1 MKLRIAVGFTTL
13 MMLLVGSDSA
23 VAQETTGTP
32 TVELVSPQLCIVAP
46 RTIESLNAIVEA
58 LPSDGTDVR
67 VPVRFGPGEGDPA
80 DELTVQDVTKVAV
93 EMAACLNAGDILRL
107 HALFSDDG
115 LKPALVPDDL
125 FQAEAATP
133 AALAKEDQFALPIV
147 WDVRVQEDG
156 RVTALVDLDGEVA
169 LITFVW
175 NGERYLID
183 LFDDQIA
190 SDATPPAES

>member
-1 MKLRIAVGFTTL
+1 MALSFTAL
-13 MMLLVGSDSA
+13 LMLLGSGSA
-23 VAQETTGTP
+23 VAQEAVGTP
-32 TVELVSPQLCIVAP
+32 TVELVSPRLCTIAP
-46 RTIESLNAIVEA
+46 RTIDSLNAIVEA

-67 VPVRFGPGEGDPA
+67 VPIRFAPGEGDIA

-93 EMAACLNAGDILRL
+93 EMAACLNAGDALRL
-107 HALFSDDG
+107 YALFSDDG

-125 FQAEAATP
+125 FNAESATP
-133 AALAKEDQFALPIV
+133 AALAKDDQFGMPIV
-147 WDVRVQEDG
+147 WDVRVQNDG
-156 RVTALVDLDGEVA
+156 RVTALADLDGEPA

-190 SDATPPAES
+190 SDATPPAGA

>member
-1 MKLRIAVGFTTL
+1 MLIGSGSAIAQN
-13 MMLLVGSDSA
+13 A
-23 VAQETTGTP
+23 TGTP
-32 TVELVSPQLCIVAP
+32 TVELVSPKLCKIAP

-93 EMAACLNAGDILRL
+93 EMAACLNAGDVLRL
-107 HALFSDDG
+107 YALFSDDG

-133 AALAKEDQFALPIV
+133 AALAKDDQFAMPIV

-169 LITFVW
+169 LITFTW

-190 SDATPPAES
+190 SDATPPAGA

>member
-1 MKLRIAVGFTTL
+1 VKLRIAVGFTTL

-32 TVELVSPQLCIVAP
+32 IVELVSPQLCIVAP

-93 EMAACLNAGDILRL
+93 EMAACLNAGDVLRL
-107 HALFSDDG
+107 YALFSDDG
-115 LKPALVPDDL
+115 LIPALVPDDL

-133 AALAKEDQFALPIV
+133 AALPEDDQFATPTV

-156 RVTALVDLDGEVA
+156 RVTALTELDGEVA

-175 NGERYLID
+175 NGDRYLID

-190 SDATPPAES
+190 SDATPPIGA

>member
-1 MKLRIAVGFTTL
+1 LRSAVGFTTL
-13 MMLLVGSDSA
+13 MMLLVGSGSA

-93 EMAACLNAGDILRL
+93 EMAACLNAGDVLRL
-107 HALFSDDG
+107 YALFSDDG
-115 LKPALVPDDL
+115 LIPALVPDDL

-133 AALAKEDQFALPIV
+133 AALPEDDQFAMPIV

-156 RVTALVDLDGEVA
+156 RVTALTELDGEVA

-175 NGERYLID
+175 NGDRYLID

-190 SDATPPAES
+190 SDATPPAGA

>member
-1 MKLRIAVGFTTL
+1 MRYRIALSITAL
-13 MMLLVGSDSA
+13 MMLTGSASA
-23 VAQETTGTP
+23 VAQDAPGTP
-32 TVELVSPQLCIVAP
+32 TVELASPKLCKVAP

-93 EMAACLNAGDILRL
+93 EMAACLNAGDVLRL
-107 HALFSDDG
+107 YALFSDDG

-133 AALAKEDQFALPIV
+133 AALAKDDQFAMPIV

-169 LITFVW
+169 LITFAW

-190 SDATPPAES
+190 SDATPPAGD

>member
-1 MKLRIAVGFTTL
+1 MRYQIALGFTALT
-13 MMLLVGSDSA
+13 MLIGSGSA
-23 VAQETTGTP
+23 VAQDATGTP
-32 TVELVSPQLCIVAP
+32 TVKLASPKLCKVAP

-93 EMAACLNAGDILRL
+93 EMAACLNAGDVLRL
-107 HALFSDDG
+107 YALFSDDG

-133 AALAKEDQFALPIV
+133 TALAKDDQFAMPIV
-147 WDVRVQEDG
+147 WDVRVQDDG

-190 SDATPPAES
+190 SDATPPAGA

>member
-1 MKLRIAVGFTTL
+1 MRYRIALSFTAL
-13 MMLLVGSDSA
+13 MMLTGSGSA
-23 VAQETTGTP
+23 VAQEAAGTP
-32 TVELVSPQLCIVAP
+32 TVELVSPKLCTVAP

-80 DELTVQDVTKVAV
+80 DDLTAQDVTKVAV
-93 EMAACLNAGDILRL
+93 EMAACLNAGDVLRL
-107 HALFSDDG
+107 YALFSDDG
-115 LKPALVPDDL
+115 LIPALVPDDL

-133 AALAKEDQFALPIV
+133 TALAEDDQFAMPVV

-175 NGERYLID
+175 DGERYLID

-190 SDATPPAES
+190 SDATPPAGA

>member
-1 MKLRIAVGFTTL
+1 VKLRIAVGFTTL

-32 TVELVSPQLCIVAP
+32 TVELVSPQLCNVAP

-93 EMAACLNAGDILRL
+93 EMAACLNAGDVLRL
-107 HALFSDDG
+107 YALFSDDG
-115 LKPALVPDDL
+115 LIPALVPDDL

-133 AALAKEDQFALPIV
+133 ATLPEDDQFAMPTV

-156 RVTALVDLDGEVA
+156 RVTALTELDGEVA

-175 NGERYLID
+175 NGDRYLID

-190 SDATPPAES
+190 SDATPPAEA

>member
-1 MKLRIAVGFTTL
+1 VKLRIAVGFATL

-23 VAQETTGTP
+23 VAQETAGTP

-93 EMAACLNAGDILRL
+93 EMAACLNAGDVLRIY
-107 HALFSDDG
+107 ALFSDDG
-115 LKPALVPDDL
+115 LIPALVPDDL

-133 AALAKEDQFALPIV
+133 AALPEDDQFATPTV

-156 RVTALVDLDGEVA
+156 RVTALTELDGEVA

-175 NGERYLID
+175 NGDRYLID

-190 SDATPPAES
+190 SDATPPAGA